1 MIITQDGSVKL
12 RDHFHVI
19 MIYKKI
25 EPICICFSNIPF
37 FCMESSQQCI
47 SSISD
52 ILYSSFYDA
61 FPIRGINMISNFKNF
76 QAYGYKIS
84 PSVETECLPYPS
96 ERLDRKRS
104 AINIFHSFDILNP
117 RISLFVGSIAI
128 QSQMNSEPIYLQF
141 HQL

>member
-1 MIITQDGSVKL
+1 
-12 RDHFHVI
+12 
-19 MIYKKI
+19 
-25 EPICICFSNIPF
+25 
-37 FCMESSQQCI
+37 
-47 SSISD
+47 
-52 ILYSSFYDA
+52 
-61 FPIRGINMISNFKNF
+61 MISNFKNF
-76 QAYGYKIS
+76 QACGYKIS

-104 AINIFHSFDILNP
+104 AINIFRSFDILNP